1 MDKRLSELRLKLQD
15 LARMNGQMGTAI
27 ALITMEIQNMDRER
41 TEPELPGFRPMTEKD
56 FEEEKHDEEE

>member
-27 ALITMEIQNMDRER
+27 ALITMEIQNMNRER
-41 TEPELPGFRPMTEKD
+41 NEPELLGFRAMTPED
-56 FEEEKHDEEE
+56 FEEGKHDEEE